1 MKLLLPIL
9 FLFFISC
16 EIKSNKA
23 EISNAPTKI
32 SYSEIKKENKKFV
45 FVIIDYEDPKLHHI
59 PGDNRYG
66 VEFKEIAYTDWVKKR
81 SYSNIVEYSNFT
93 EDDGYKLMDKVKKQ
107 LRFTDNRKAELFLD
121 CPMTEEQYIT
131 MLKDDDA
138 I

>member
-93 EDDGYKLMDKVKKQ
+93 EDDGYKLMDKVKIDSKGSGM
-107 LRFTDNRKAELFLD
+107 LYNLEVTNRVRDSKIRER
-121 CPMTEEQYIT
+121 
-131 MLKDDDA
+131 LKN
-138 I
+138 